1 MARTNVGAAAKTS
14 TRKLEIA
21 ERRAEVLRLRKQRDP
36 RLSIRDIANRL
47 GVGRST
53 VYRDL
58 MHEIGIAQVKRTMQA
73 EKLIDIELRELESLL
88 IEAKLHIEEG
98 SETAIDRA
106 LKILESRRDLLGTDA
121 AQKIDMST
129 AEVII
134 VDDIPRP
141 SKKAEEP
148 VE

>member
-1 MARTNVGAAAKTS
+1 
-14 TRKLEIA
+14 
-21 ERRAEVLRLRKQRDP
+21 
-36 RLSIRDIANRL
+36 
-47 GVGRST
+47 
-53 VYRDL
+53 
-58 MHEIGIAQVKRTMQA
+58 MHEMGIAQAKRTMQA
-73 EKLIDIELRELESLL
+73 EKLIDIEIRELESLL
-88 IEAKLHIEEG
+88 IEIKLHIEDG

-106 LKILESRRDLLGTDA
+106 LKILESRRKLLGLDA